1 MALTRRFSRPARSRS
16 GAAAGRRL
24 LLAALLLTGATLGA
38 GGGRRSPSWI
48 SPTDGEWPSYGGTT
62 ANARYSPLDEISA
75 ENISRLRIAWRWAS
89 PDQALLERDPAL
101 KTWLNE
107 ATPVMIGG
115 VLYVSTSLSQV
126 AALDAASGRTLWV
139 HDPEVWRAGTPANR
153 GWLHRG
159 VAHWAGGG
167 RRGRVFHAS
176 GNGWLI
182 ALDGATGR
190 PVEGFGDGGRV
201 DLTAGLGRPVERAL
215 YSATSPPVVVG
226 DVVIV
231 GSSIHDGQWRLPM
244 PPGDVRGFDARTG
257 RQRWIFHTVP
267 QAGELGNETWEGGS
281 WRDAG
286 NTNVWTVMSADPE
299 IGTVYLPVSTASN
312 DLYGRERPGDNLF
325 AESLVCLDAATGR
338 RRWHFQI
345 AHHGLW
351 DYDLPAA
358 PNLVDLVIEGRPVKA
373 VAQVTKQGFVFL
385 FDRETGRP
393 LWPIEERPV
402 PRSAMEGER
411 SAPTQ
416 PVPARPP
423 PFDRQG
429 ISEADLI
436 DFTPELAQQA
446 AAILARWDHG
456 PLYTPPSA
464 RGAVALPGPMGGA
477 SWAGAAFDPESG
489 WLYVTSV
496 TSPYV
501 LHLERGDLASGLRF
515 TGYYTDLF
523 GPQGLPLTKPP
534 YGRVTAIDLARGEQ
548 RWMAPLGDGPR
559 DHPAIRHLDLPPL
572 GWNRRGFP
580 LVTRT
585 LLFVAQEPPPAGSRP
600 SRVRGRPSTLSFAID
615 APKLF
620 VFDKATGKK
629 LWEMDLPANAAGALM
644 SYRAGGKQL
653 IVVPVG
659 GANHPAELVALSL

>member
-1 MALTRRFSRPARSRS
+1 MVPA
-16 GAAAGRRL
+16 G
-24 LLAALLLTGATLGA
+24 
-38 GGGRRSPSWI
+38 
-48 SPTDGEWPSYGGTT
+48 GEWPSYGGTT
-62 ANARYSPLDEISA
+62 ANARYSPLDEIDA
-75 ENISRLRIAWRWAS
+75 ENVSRLRVAWRWAS
-89 PDQALLERDPAL
+89 PDQEVLAREPGLS
-101 KTWLNE
+101 TWLNE
-107 ATPVMIGG
+107 ATPLMVGG

-126 AALDAASGRTLWV
+126 AAIDAASGRTLWV
-139 HDPEVWRAGTPANR
+139 HDPEVWRAGTPVNR

-159 VAHWAGGG
+159 VAYWAGGG

-182 ALDGATGR
+182 ALDAATGR
-190 PVEGFGDGGRV
+190 PVAGFGDGGRV

-231 GSSIHDGQWRLPM
+231 GSSIHDGEWRLPM
-244 PPGDVRGFDARTG
+244 PPGHVRGFDARTG
-257 RQRWIFHTVP
+257 RRRWIFHTVP
-267 QAGELGNETWEGGS
+267 QAGELGHETWRDGS

-299 IGTVYLPVSTASN
+299 LGTVYLPVSTASN
-312 DLYGRERPGDNLF
+312 DLYGGERPGDNLF

-358 PNLVDLVIEGRPVKA
+358 PNLVDLVVEGRPLKA
-373 VAQVTKQGFVFL
+373 VAQVTKQGFVFT
-385 FDRETGRP
+385 FDRATGRP
-393 LWPIEERPV
+393 LWPIEERPA
-402 PRSAMEGER
+402 PQSAVDGER

-416 PVPARPP
+416 PVPTRPP

-429 ISEADLI
+429 ITEADLI
-436 DFTPELAQQA
+436 DFTPELAREA
-446 AAILARWDHG
+446 AAILARYDHG
-456 PLYTPPSA
+456 PLYTPPSV
-464 RGAVALPGPMGGA
+464 RGTIALPGPMGGA

-501 LHLERGDLASGLRF
+501 LHLERGDRASGMRF

-523 GPQGLPLTKPP
+523 GPPQGQRGSLPLTKPP
-534 YGRVTAIDLARGEQ
+534 YGRVTAIDLARGAE
-548 RWMAPLGDGPR
+548 RWTAPLGDGPR
-559 DHPAIRHLDLPPL
+559 DHPALRHLDLPPL

-585 LLFVAQEPPPAGSRP
+585 LLFVAQEPPPSGSRP

-620 VFDKATGKK
+620 AFDKATGEK
-629 LWEMDLPANAAGALM
+629 LWEMDLPANAGGALM
-644 SYRAGGKQL
+644 SYRARGRQF

-659 GANHPAELVALSL
+659 GANHPAELVALSLP